1 MKLRSQIP
9 ARDCTPLAAYCVRLE
24 VHFSY
29 GEVARRAGPRPVML
43 ESDDCN
49 PFQVGV
55 TLLLADGQEKNG
67 RAGR

>member
-1 MKLRSQIP
+1 
-9 ARDCTPLAAYCVRLE
+9 
-24 VHFSY
+24 
-29 GEVARRAGPRPVML
+29 ML

-49 PFQVGV
+49 PFQAGV